1 MPVFANQLRTIN
13 YSNSQ
18 EALKAMAN
26 HIRYIQE
33 QLEYTLMNLD
43 SSNVTELDT
52 GKTNIS
58 SSSGGVSFT
67 GNSITLKGSKGELF
81 EVGTPEGV
89 SSFRF
94 TVKGANGDQVMY
106 LTSDGQLVI
115 TNHATISLDGG
126 EW

>member
-1 MPVFANQLRTIN
+1 MPVFTNQLRTID
-13 YSNSQ
+13 YANSQ

-43 SSNVTELDT
+43 SSNITELNTDE
-52 GKTNIS
+52 TNIS
-58 SSSGGVSFT
+58 SSTGGVSFT
-67 GNSITLKGSKGELF
+67 GNSITLKGSKGEVF
-81 EVGTPEGV
+81 EVGIPEGA

-94 TVKGANGDQVMY
+94 TVKSAGGDQVMY

-115 TNHATISLDGG
+115 TNHATIHVDGG

>member
-1 MPVFANQLRTIN
+1 MPVFTNQLRTID
-13 YSNSQ
+13 YTRPE

-43 SSNVTELDT
+43 SSNITELNTDE
-52 GKTNIS
+52 TNIG

-67 GNSITLKGSKGELF
+67 GNSITLRGGNGEIF
-81 EVGTPEGV
+81 EAGV
-89 SSFRF
+89 PSDSNVFRF
-94 TVKGANGDQVMY
+94 TVKGTGGNQIMY
-106 LTSDGQLVI
+106 LTSDGQLII
-115 TNHATISLDGG
+115 TNHATIHIDGG

>member
-1 MPVFANQLRTIN
+1 MPVFTNQLRTID
-13 YSNSQ
+13 YTRPE

-43 SSNVTELDT
+43 SSNVTELNTDE
-52 GKTNIS
+52 TNIS
-58 SSSGGVSFT
+58 SSTGGVSFT
-67 GNSITLKGSKGELF
+67 GNSITLKGSNGEVF
-81 EVGTPEGV
+81 EAGIPDGA

-94 TVKGANGDQVMY
+94 TVKGTGGEQVMY
-106 LTSDGQLVI
+106 LTGGQLII
-115 TNHATISLDGG
+115 TNHATIHIDGG

>member
-1 MPVFANQLRTIN
+1 MPVFANQLRTID
-13 YSNSQ
+13 YANSQ

-67 GNSITLKGSKGELF
+67 GNSITLKGNKGEKF
-81 EVGTPEGV
+81 EAGISEKDNT
-89 SSFRF
+89 FRF
-94 TVKGANGDQVMY
+94 SVNGPGEQQVIY
-106 LTSDGQLVI
+106 LSSNGQLVI
-115 TNHATISLDGG
+115 TNHATIHVDGG